1 MIVAGIGCRRNCPA
15 EDIVSLV
22 RKAEALTEAV
32 DALAAPSFKHDE
44 PGLREAAAQLGVNLL
59 FVADDVMA
67 AAQSR
72 CPTASLTAAS
82 ATGFASVAE
91 AAAIGAAGALLLP
104 RIASSQAT
112 CAIGRW
118 P

>member
-1 MIVAGIGCRRNCPA
+1 
-15 EDIVSLV
+15 
-22 RKAEALTEAV
+22 
-32 DALAAPSFKHDE
+32 
-44 PGLREAAAQLGVNLL
+44 
-59 FVADDVMA
+59 MA